1 MPNAAALQEFKDFPF
16 AADKTISNLAAELP
30 ACLAFTDGI
39 VTGMVGSMSLHPR
52 TLGFTC

>member
-39 VTGMVGSMSLHPR
+39 VTGMVGSMSSHPR
-52 TLGFTC
+52 TPGFTC